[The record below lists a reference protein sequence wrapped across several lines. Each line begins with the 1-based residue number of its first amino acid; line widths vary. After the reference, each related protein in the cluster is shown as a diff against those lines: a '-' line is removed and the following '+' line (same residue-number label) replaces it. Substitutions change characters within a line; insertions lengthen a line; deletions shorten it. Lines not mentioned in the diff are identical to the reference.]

1 VNLLGSVTWAFLFE
15 GQPFFDG
22 FRDLATN
29 GIEKPVLNVFRML
42 GRTSG
47 DRVAVESSAA
57 VPLATLLEQ
66 SVRGAA
72 DVATRDAR
80 SAAVLVWNY
89 HDDNL
94 PAPPADIE
102 LTIAGLPD
110 VRPTLTHPRVDGDR
124 GNAYTRWQRM
134 GSPQPPNGAQ
144 YRELE
149 ASAGLATLG
158 APGPVVVKDGWVVMP
173 FSLPRQGVSL
183 VTLAW

>member
-1 VNLLGSVTWAFLFE
+1 
-15 GQPFFDG
+15 
-22 FRDLATN
+22 
-29 GIEKPVLNVFRML
+29 ML